1 MSLLPIYY
9 TGVRMARVIGY
20 CRVSTD
26 RQDAERQVTEI
37 LNYCSTHSLGDPV
50 IVRETASGAKER
62 PELERVLASLKAE
75 ETLAVW
81 ELSRLTRGGVGSL
94 FGIVEQVR
102 KAQARLLETKSGTI
116 IDSSVAGEA
125 YVFALG
131 LAGRIEREMI
141 SARTKSALQARKASG
156 VKLGRPAGKSK
167 LDEKRVEI
175 ERYRQLGINQ
185 TAISKLLGCSRAT
198 YLHWLKKEAS
208 PNATTILLQR

>member
-1 MSLLPIYY
+1 M
-9 TGVRMARVIGY
+9 GKGQARVIGY

-26 RQDAERQVTEI
+26 KQDAERQVGEI
-37 LNYCSTHSLGDPV
+37 LTYCSSHGLGDPV

-62 PELERVLASLKAE
+62 PELERVLSSLQQNE
-75 ETLAVW
+75 ILAVW

-94 FGIVEQVR
+94 FSVVEQVR
-102 KAQARLLETKSGTI
+102 KAGAKLIETKSNTT

-141 SARTKSALQARKASG
+141 AQRTSSALQARKKAG

-167 LDEKRVEI
+167 LDDRREEI
-175 ERYRQLGINQ
+175 ERYQKLGLNKTSI
-185 TAISKLLGCSRAT
+185 AKLLGCTRAT
-198 YLHWLKKEAS
+198 YLHWLAREEAAKVS
-208 PNATTILLQR
+208 G

>member
-1 MSLLPIYY
+1 MDK
-9 TGVRMARVIGY
+9 VIGY

-26 RQDAERQVTEI
+26 KQDSDHQVMQI
-37 LNYCSTHSLGDPV
+37 LNYCRDHSLGDPV

-62 PELERVLASLKAE
+62 PELERVLANLQSG
-75 ETLAVW
+75 ETVLVF

-94 FGIVEQVR
+94 FGIVEQIR
-102 KAQARLLETKSGTI
+102 KAQGRLVEIKSGTV

-141 SARTKSALQARKASG
+141 SARTKSALQARKAAG

-167 LDEKRVEI
+167 LDSKRVEI
-175 ERYRQLGINQ
+175 ERYQQLGINQ

-198 YLHWLKKEAS
+198 YLNWLKRE
-208 PNATTILLQR
+208 RG

>member
-1 MSLLPIYY
+1 MPLTPFYY
-9 TGVRMARVIGY
+9 TGAKMARVIGY

-26 RQDAERQVTEI
+26 RQDGERQVTEI
-37 LNYCSTHSLGDPV
+37 LNYCHAHSLGDPV

-62 PELERVLASLKAE
+62 PELERVLASLKPE

-131 LAGRIEREMI
+131 LAGRIERELI
-141 SARTKSALQARKASG
+141 SARTKSALAARKASG
-156 VKLGRPAGKSK
+156 KKLGRPAGKSK

-175 ERYRQLGINQ
+175 GRYQALGINK
-185 TAISKLLGCSRAT
+185 TAISKLLGVSRAT
-198 YLHWLKKEAS
+198 YLHWLSKE
-208 PNATTILLQR
+208 TTSSTVQR

>member
-1 MSLLPIYY
+1 VAK
-9 TGVRMARVIGY
+9 GQARVIGY

-26 RQDAERQVTEI
+26 RQDAERQVGEI
-37 LNYCSTHSLGDPV
+37 LSYCERERLGAPV
-50 IVRETASGAKER
+50 IVRETASGAKDR
-62 PELERVLASLKAE
+62 PELERILASLKPD

-102 KAQARLLETKSGTI
+102 KAGARLVETKSNTI
-116 IDSSVAGEA
+116 IDSTVAGEA

-141 SARTKSALQARKASG
+141 SARTKSALQARKKAG

-167 LDEKRVEI
+167 LDDRREEI
-175 ERYRQLGINQ
+175 DRYQKLGLNKSSI
-185 TAISKLLGCSRAT
+185 AKLLGCTRAT
-198 YLHWLKKEAS
+198 YLHWLDKEGAK
-208 PNATTILLQR
+208 AIV

>member
-1 MSLLPIYY
+1 MR
-9 TGVRMARVIGY
+9 TEKARVIGY

-26 RQDAERQVTEI
+26 KQDAERQVGEI
-37 LNYCSTHSLGDPV
+37 LSYCKANRLGDPV

-62 PELERVLASLKAE
+62 PELERVLAGLEAG
-75 ETLAVW
+75 ETILVW

-102 KAQARLLETKSGTI
+102 RAQARLVETKSGTV

-141 SARTKSALQARKASG
+141 SARTKSALQARKAAG
-156 VKLGRPAGKSK
+156 IKLGRPAGKSK
-167 LDEKRVEI
+167 LDEKRAEI
-175 ERYRQLGINQ
+175 AKYQSLGINK
-185 TAISKLLGCSRAT
+185 TAISKLVGCTRAT
-198 YLHWLKKEAS
+198 YLHWLSREA
-208 PNATTILLQR
+208 AK

>member
-1 MSLLPIYY
+1 M
-9 TGVRMARVIGY
+9 GRVIGY

-37 LNYCSTHSLGDPV
+37 LNYCNAHGLGDPV

-62 PELERVLASLKAE
+62 PELERTVANLKPE

-94 FGIVEQVR
+94 FAIVEQIR
-102 KAQARLLETKSGTI
+102 KAQARLVETKSGTV

-131 LAGRIEREMI
+131 LAGRIERELI
-141 SARTKSALQARKASG
+141 SARTKSALQARKAAG
-156 VKLGRPAGKSK
+156 IKLGRPVGKSK
-167 LDEKRVEI
+167 LDEKRAEI
-175 ERYRQLGINQ
+175 GRYQALGINKS
-185 TAISKLLGCSRAT
+185 AIAKLIGCSRAT
-198 YLHWLKKEAS
+198 YLHWLKIDSMKK
-208 PNATTILLQR
+208 

>member
-1 MSLLPIYY
+1 
-9 TGVRMARVIGY
+9 MARVIGY

-37 LNYCSTHSLGDPV
+37 LNYCHTHGLGDPV
-50 IVRETASGAKER
+50 IVRETASGAKDR
-62 PELERVLASLKAE
+62 PELERTLANLKPD

-94 FGIVEQVR
+94 FSIVEQVR
-102 KAQARLLETKSGTI
+102 KAQAKLLETKSGTV

-131 LAGRIEREMI
+131 LAGRIERELI
-141 SARTKSALQARKASG
+141 SARTRSALQARKAAG

-167 LDEKRVEI
+167 LDEKRAEI
-175 ERYRQLGINQ
+175 EKYQALGINK
-185 TAISKLLGCSRAT
+185 TAISKLVGCTRAT
-198 YLHWLKKEAS
+198 YLNWLSREA
-208 PNATTILLQR
+208 AK